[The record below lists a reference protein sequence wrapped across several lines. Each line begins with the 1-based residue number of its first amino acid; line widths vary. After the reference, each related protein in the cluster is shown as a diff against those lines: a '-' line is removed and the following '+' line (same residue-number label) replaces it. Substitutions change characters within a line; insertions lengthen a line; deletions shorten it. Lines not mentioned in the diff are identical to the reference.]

1 MRRWEIELRV
11 LADDFC
17 VEHKATEI
25 AIKKAKEVKVPKSR
39 KEPTF
44 RYEYGRRLLMPY
56 ILTV

>member
-17 VEHKATEI
+17 VEHTVTET
-25 AIKKAKEVKVPKSR
+25 AIKKAKAVEVPKR
-39 KEPTF
+39 RNEPTF